1 MAGFQGG
8 QMARRRSA
16 REDKF
21 GGGQTPR
28 PPFHQLPPGKDG
40 VFFAGWWEVV
50 EPWWVKKQAWWI
62 KYFSHQNAFH
72 HTFAHFFTIPLNRFH
87 HQ

>member
-28 PPFHQLPPGKDG
+28 PPFHQLPPGRIGK
-40 VFFAGWWEVV
+40 FFAGRWKVV
-50 EPWWVKKQAWWI
+50 GAWWAKETAWWNLI
-62 KYFSHQNAFH
+62 FAHQNAFH
-72 HTFAHFFTIPLNRFH
+72 
-87 HQ
+87 Q